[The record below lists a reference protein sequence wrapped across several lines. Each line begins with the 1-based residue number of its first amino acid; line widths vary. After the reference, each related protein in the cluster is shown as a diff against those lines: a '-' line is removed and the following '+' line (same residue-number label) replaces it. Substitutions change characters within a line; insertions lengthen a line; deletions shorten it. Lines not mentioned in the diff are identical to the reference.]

1 MRTHRARKVR
11 RAFSIIELL
20 MTMTIIGLLARIG
33 VPRYSDMKRRAIA
46 SSILGDVHTIRLASF
61 THYTE
66 HGAFPSD
73 AATGQVPVQLVDGLP
88 LGFSFNKPD
97 WDYDYDIWTMTN
109 GSGNSETLIGV
120 TVIVSDPRLA
130 AQLVKM
136 AGAGYIPIV
145 TPTSVTFL
153 VSSAS

>member
-1 MRTHRARKVR
+1 MRTHRPRNVR

-20 MTMTIIGLLARIG
+20 LTMTIIGLLARIG

-66 HGAFPSD
+66 HGSFPSD
-73 AATGQVPVQLVDGLP
+73 AATGQVPAQLVDGLP

-97 WDYDYDIWTMTN
+97 YDYDYDVWTMTN

-130 AQLVKM
+130 AQLVRM